1 MVAMADPAIA
11 TIDAAKPV
19 EVFDACFLHA
29 ETISAYLDCVAS
41 DAKADPRFPL
51 FGWPVNW
58 TDDKGPFPLAL
69 CEFLAYKTALAYPN
83 GATIAAHLSECGID
97 VNDTGSFAFFD
108 SRTER
113 RGDTQGY
120 GFVMGDT
127 AFIVMRGTVSLKD
140 WADDFMAL
148 PTTTPWPFVWKR
160 TLERIGDAKPRRH
173 LGFARAWANVAPQI
187 HKWLEALPGKGFD
200 IKHTC
205 LSGHSL
211 GGALAVMGAFELT
224 RAEKKIGP
232 PVAAVVTFAAPTVGG
247 KGFRAR
253 YDELGLAS
261 RTLRLESIEDAVPKM
276 PVYGPVGRQ
285 WLITKRPMIVG
296 RERVWATLLGLA
308 GWTRKATPAGSDTPP
323 ANKPDSGSATS
334 TGSTRAG
341 GNADQKTSGPATPD
355 NKSGLLINH
364 RRRGGHRHLHRHAQD
379 RHARAGAWRVQA
391 LCALP
396 HHLVVPADQAAS
408 HQRPERSVGS
418 GPGAGVGRSRQA
430 PDVHPRAGGG
440 RVCRPQGLS
449 NACPE
454 QEAAREI
461 HQGDDQGRRGRSALC
476 RLHLVMGWRLTAAR
490 SA

>member
-140 WADDFMAL
+140 LADDFMAL

-355 NKSGLLINH
+355 NKSGLLIIIGVVAAIVIFIATRRIVMRVRAHGVSKRYALYLTTLSYQLIRQH
-364 RRRGGHRHLHRHAQD
+364 RIKDLS
-379 RHARAGAWRVQA
+379 
-391 LCALP
+391 
-396 HHLVVPADQAAS
+396 AAS
-408 HQRPERSVGS
+408 EADLALASADLDKHLTCIRGPE
-418 GPGAGVGRSRQA
+418 GAAYADLR
-430 PDVHPRAGGG
+430 
-440 RVCRPQGLS
+440 LS